1 MAKKSNKKSARHGMA
16 RANPAAS
23 QIAKGVGMTALAAG
37 IGAGVTLLGTRVL
50 QMKNAQGAP
59 RLSANQQMLAQ
70 GVVAL
75 GLAAG
80 GAAVKPG
87 KLQGVLNASAVVM
100 GGSAAMNYA
109 IAMRVPQRIEGAV
122 TGNQPSAGL
131 YNPMMALPSG
141 DARPP
146 YYNSMGQLVS
156 ARG

>member
-1 MAKKSNKKSARHGMA
+1 MKKNSKKSARRGMA

-59 RLSANQQMLAQ
+59 RLSDNQKMLAM
-70 GVVAL
+70 GGVAL

-87 KLQGVLNASAVVM
+87 NLQSALNASAVVM
-100 GGSAAMNYA
+100 GGVATINYA
-109 IAMRVPQRIEGAV
+109 HTMQVPQRIEAAV
-122 TGNQPSAGL
+122 TGERPSSGL
-131 YNPMMALPSG
+131 YNPIMALPSG
-141 DARPP
+141 DARPA
-146 YYNSMGQLVS
+146 YMNALGQYVR
-156 ARG
+156 A

>member
-1 MAKKSNKKSARHGMA
+1 MKKSTKKHGRRAA

-50 QMKNAQGAP
+50 SMKKADGTQ
-59 RLSANQQMLAQ
+59 RLTDNQKMLAQ

-87 KLQGVLNASAVVM
+87 KAQSALQASAVVM
-100 GGSAAMNYA
+100 GGMAAINYA
-109 IAMRVPQRIEGAV
+109 HAMQIPQRIEGAV
-122 TGNQPSAGL
+122 TGKRPPGMA
-131 YNPMMALPSG
+131 YNPNFALPSG

-146 YYNSMGQLVS
+146 YYNTMGQLVS

>member
-1 MAKKSNKKSARHGMA
+1 MKKKNSKSARRGMA
-16 RANPAAS
+16 RANPPVG

-59 RLSANQQMLAQ
+59 RLSPNQQMLAQ

-100 GGSAAMNYA
+100 GGVATIGYAHAMQ
-109 IAMRVPQRIEGAV
+109 VPQRIEQAV
-122 TGNQPSAGL
+122 TGERPSAGA
-131 YNPMMALPSG
+131 YNPLMALPSG
-141 DARPP
+141 DARPG
-146 YYNSMGQLVS
+146 YINALGQYVR
-156 ARG
+156 A

>member
-50 QMKNAQGAP
+50 SMKKADGTQ
-59 RLSANQQMLAQ
+59 RLTDNQKMLAQ

-109 IAMRVPQRIEGAV
+109 IAMRVPQRIEEVVGGQRTSGMA
-122 TGNQPSAGL
+122 
-131 YNPMMALPSG
+131 YNPTFALPSG

>member
-1 MAKKSNKKSARHGMA
+1 MKKNSKKSSARRGMA

-87 KLQGVLNASAVVM
+87 KLQGALNASAVVM
-100 GGSAAMNYA
+100 GGVATINYA
-109 IAMRVPQRIEGAV
+109 HAMQVPQRIEAAV
-122 TGNQPSAGL
+122 TGTQPSAGL
-131 YNPMMALPSG
+131 YNPIMALPSG
-141 DARPP
+141 DARPG
-146 YYNSMGQLVS
+146 YINALGQYVR
-156 ARG
+156 A